1 MNLTRST
8 RAACATALLTTFAG
22 CAASRTHAPA
32 REVIPRILGRQAAA
46 WNTGDIEAFME
57 PYRRSPDLTF
67 SASGRVTRGW
77 QPVLENYQT
86 RYPDRE
92 AMGHLTFSDLE
103 ITELAD
109 EAALVLGRWKL
120 ERTEPVGG
128 AFTLVWRRIRG
139 RWLIVHDHTSRDAP

>member
-1 MNLTRST
+1 MNFTRST
-8 RAACATALLTTFAG
+8 RAACVMALLMAFAG

-57 PYRRSPDLTF
+57 PYWQSPHLTF
-67 SASGRVTRGW
+67 SAKGLLTRGW
-77 QPVLENYQT
+77 KPVLENYRT
-86 RYPDRE
+86 RYPDRK

-109 EAALVLGRWKL
+109 AAALVLGRWKL